1 MKPARLLLIVL
12 LAAFL
17 LAFGAEAARAA
28 DVSQEA
34 KYLWDGSWRGQG
46 WYLSWM
52 KIASMWVLFL
62 FWAGVADWVNRDLEE
77 HGLDWQMWNPIV
89 VGSFMGTFVL
99 TLLIPWYWLNIFLL
113 LAGAIAPVASYI
125 VIRNGQVSSH
135 QQVLT
140 KAHLRFKFA
149 EFVNKFGGKMT
160 AEESDPNSGG
170 VPVKVY
176 GRGAGDAA
184 SDGARVIAARQTNG
198 LPLARKVIFEG
209 LKSRASAVVLDY
221 AAASVA
227 IRYLVD
233 GVWMPQ
239 EPLEREGADPALDA
253 LKELCGLNPKE
264 RRAKQ
269 SGKFGVEYSVLRKDV
284 FTKMD
289 KAEVA
294 YREQATMDLTRRMAS
309 EELQP
314 PQLQVVVAK
323 AVEEQAR
330 KRFASPF
337 GVWTPIDKEK
347 LPTLPGIDALHPI
360 TSLEGVKTPAT
371 LTCQGTQTGERVII
385 EFEIKGVHLNTLDE
399 LGMRTKMQEQL
410 KEILNRD
417 KGMMILSALPAGGLR
432 TTTKVVLHGLD
443 RFVREFAGVEDEGNR
458 YDEVENI
465 PVTTYNRAAGQS
477 PADILARIFRTQ
489 PNVIVIRDLVDAR
502 TLKMVCEEVDS
513 ETRYAIST
521 VRAKDAVE
529 ALLRIYAIEKVPV
542 PEFRDQVSAVLSQRL
557 VRKLCDKC
565 KEPYAPSADVLKQL
579 GLPPDRVKTFF
590 RPPTVKADEDKR
602 EICRECGG
610 VGYLGQTAIFELLVV
625 DDLMRKTLA
634 TTPKLDVLR
643 AAARKS
649 GLKSLQEEGILMVV
663 RGATSLPELMRV
675 LKGES
680 K

>member
-1 MKPARLLLIVL
+1 MERLL
-12 LAAFL
+12 
-17 LAFGAEAARAA
+17 
-28 DVSQEA
+28 
-34 KYLWDGSWRGQG
+34 RGPG
-46 WYLSWM
+46 FYLSLM
-52 KIASMWVLFL
+52 KIATMWALFL
-62 FWAGVADWVNRDLEE
+62 IWAGVADWVNRDLEE
-77 HGLDWQMWNPIV
+77 NGLHWQMWNPIV

-99 TLLIPWYWLNIFLL
+99 TLLIPWFWLNVFLL
-113 LAGAIAPVASYI
+113 LAGAIAPIASYI
-125 VIRNGQVSSH
+125 VIRNGLVASH

-140 KAHLRFKFA
+140 KAHLRFWFA
-149 EFVNKFGGKMT
+149 EVVNKFGGKMASET
-160 AEESDPNSGG
+160 ADPNLGG

-176 GRGAGDAA
+176 GRGSGDAA
-184 SDGARVIAARQTNG
+184 TDGARLIAARQTNG
-198 LPLARKVIFEG
+198 LPLARKVLYEG

-221 AAASVA
+221 APATVA

-289 KAEVA
+289 KAELA
-294 YREQATMDLTRRMAS
+294 YREQATMELTRRMAS

-314 PQLQVVVAK
+314 PQLQVAVAK

-330 KRFASPF
+330 KRFASPI
-337 GVWTPIDKEK
+337 GGWTPIDKEK
-347 LPTLPGIDALHPI
+347 LPVLPGIDALHPI
-360 TSLEGVKTPAT
+360 TSLEPVKTPAT
-371 LTCQGTQTGERVII
+371 LTCQGTQTGERVVV
-385 EFEIKGVHLNTLDE
+385 EFEIKGIHLKTLDE
-399 LGMRTKMQEQL
+399 LGMRAKMQEQL
-410 KEILNRD
+410 KEVINRK
-417 KGMMILSALPAGGLR
+417 KGFVLLSALPSGGLR
-432 TTTKVVLHGLD
+432 TTTKITLLSLD
-443 RFVREFAGVEDEGNR
+443 RFIREFTAVEDESNR

-465 PVTTYNRAAGQS
+465 PVTTYNSAAGQS
-477 PADILARIFRTQ
+477 PADILLRVFRTQ
-489 PNVIVIRDLVDAR
+489 PNVLVVRDLVNAK
-502 TLKMVCEEVDS
+502 TLKMLCNEIEN
-513 ETRYAIST
+513 EGRMGIST
-521 VRAKDAVE
+521 VRAKDSAE
-529 ALLRIYAIEKVPV
+529 ALLRIYAIEKAPV
-542 PEFRDQVSAVLSQRL
+542 PEFREQVTAVLSQRL

-579 GLPPDRVKTFF
+579 GLPADRVKAFY

-610 VGYLGQTAIFELLVV
+610 LGYLGQTAIFELLIV

-634 TTPKLDVLR
+634 ASPKLDVLR

-649 GLKSLQEEGILMVV
+649 GMKSLQEEGILMVV

-675 LKGES
+675 LKGE
-680 K
+680 KQ